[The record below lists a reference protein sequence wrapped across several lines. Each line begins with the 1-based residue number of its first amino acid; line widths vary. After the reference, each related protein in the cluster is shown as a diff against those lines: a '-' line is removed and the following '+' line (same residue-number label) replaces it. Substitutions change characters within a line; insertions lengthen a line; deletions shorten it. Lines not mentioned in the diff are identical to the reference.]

1 MIEHEENGE
10 LLKQNISAECDSIE
24 YQQNTEA
31 FHNVGSYSIKG
42 ITTPSVK
49 WSIKHCVKQQG
60 PIGIHCDAPKSVP
73 DPFPSVNQ
81 SVKTFKAD
89 ARCVHSLTLL

>member
-31 FHNVGSYSIKG
+31 FHNVGSY
-42 ITTPSVK
+42 PLR
-49 WSIKHCVKQQG
+49 
-60 PIGIHCDAPKSVP
+60 A
-73 DPFPSVNQ
+73 
-81 SVKTFKAD
+81 
-89 ARCVHSLTLL
+89 